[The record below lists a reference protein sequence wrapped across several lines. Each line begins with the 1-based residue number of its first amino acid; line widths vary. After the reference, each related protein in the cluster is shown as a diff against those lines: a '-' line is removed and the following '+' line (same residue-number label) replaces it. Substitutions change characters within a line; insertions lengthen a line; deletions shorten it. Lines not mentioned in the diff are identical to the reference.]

1 MTFNQIR
8 KLPNT
13 TSRKALLTAAVALG
27 VQMLLGAAPAAA
39 QVAVKTNPNPNP
51 IAATSKSTALGAALD
66 CMIQPHQVVQV
77 GTAAAGVVSRLAV
90 DRGDS
95 VRRGQVVAHLNSNVE
110 RAALALARERAE
122 QNGEVAAATGAQ
134 DLARRELDRATEL
147 AEENFV
153 SRTYFERQRA
163 EAQVAGGRVDQAQE
177 RRKLAARE
185 VDLAVAQLSMRT
197 IVSPLDGVVVER
209 FVSNGE
215 YVDQKPLLRI
225 AAIDPL
231 RVDALVP
238 AAAFGQVQI
247 GAFAT
252 VIPELFNRSEHT
264 AVVKSVD
271 RVIDAASNTFRV
283 RLELPNPGGVLPAGL
298 RCKVDLGLKP
308 GQAGPAAIASPPVPE
323 LKIVPAKAQQNAA
336 VVPGAV
342 PVAATVTAP
351 VAAVASRR

>member
-1 MTFNQIR
+1 MTSTHIPMVPHSASN
-8 KLPNT
+8 
-13 TSRKALLTAAVALG
+13 KALLTAAIALG
-27 VQMLLGAAPAAA
+27 AQLLLGAAPAAA
-39 QVAVKTNPNPNP
+39 QVAPPR
-51 IAATSKSTALGAALD
+51 ATPASTPASAALD

-90 DRGDS
+90 DRGDV
-95 VRRGQVVAHLNSNVE
+95 VRRGQVVAHLNSGVE

-122 QNGEVAAATGAQ
+122 QNGEVSAATGAQ

-185 VDLAVAQLSMRT
+185 VDLAAAQLSMRT
-197 IVSPLDGVVVER
+197 IVSPLDGVVIER

-231 RVDALVP
+231 RVDTLVP

-247 GAFAT
+247 GAFGT
-252 VIPELFNRSEHT
+252 VIPELFNRSEHK

-308 GQAGPAAIASPPVPE
+308 GQAGPSTTATPPAPE
-323 LKIVPAKAQQNAA
+323 LK
-336 VVPGAV
+336 VVP
-342 PVAATVTAP
+342 VTAP
-351 VAAVASRR
+351 VAAVTSRR